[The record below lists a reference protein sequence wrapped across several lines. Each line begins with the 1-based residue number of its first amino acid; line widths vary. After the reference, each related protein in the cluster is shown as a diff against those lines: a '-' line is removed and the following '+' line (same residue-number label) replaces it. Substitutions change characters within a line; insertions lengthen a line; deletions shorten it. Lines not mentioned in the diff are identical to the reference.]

1 MRGRTYEITKRWL
14 DVVAAITLMIL
25 LLPIY
30 LLVGIVVL
38 FSLGRPILFVQSRPG
53 LNEKPFNLIK
63 FRTMRP
69 PGAKDTSSEAARLT
83 RVGQF
88 LRSTSLDEIPS
99 FWNILRGEM
108 SFVGPRPLLPE
119 YLPLYSDRHRQ
130 RHSVKP
136 GLTGLAQING
146 RNLLEWGEKL
156 DFDVEYVNSR
166 SIRLDVRIIVSTA
179 GLVLRRIGV
188 NQSKDISMSPLTN
201 DYDK

>member
-1 MRGRTYEITKRWL
+1 
-14 DVVAAITLMIL
+14 MIL

>member
-1 MRGRTYEITKRWL
+1 
-14 DVVAAITLMIL
+14 MIL

-30 LLVGIVVL
+30 LLVGTAVL

-63 FRTMRP
+63 FRTLRP
-69 PGAKDTSSEAARLT
+69 PGGKGTSSEADRLT
-83 RVGQF
+83 RVGRF

-99 FWNILRGEM
+99 LWNIIRGEM